1 MEILPSHLRMPSP
14 NSGVLSGNGPGH
26 HPAHFRTVLSLVFCS
41 NLLLWACGQH
51 KGAIGTSASG
61 SGIATVSGKAD
72 IRADTTPVTLIQSF
86 TLSRKVHLPAFQ
98 VKSFVDHKFFMLND
112 AADGQCF
119 VAMADT
125 VLDTLPVRSAS
136 IPMSY
141 RALLRRHKITAAAND
156 TSFLGEGAL
165 AGYWAPRLIA
175 VQEHGGHIHEYI
187 RLRALGHTYEL
198 PGHAGDSSLLLN
210 SYDFLEVDGKHRYF
224 LDQSDLFRDH
234 MFYDLSGSETMGER
248 LLFPIFKSSMGSA
261 DPDKPMF
268 ATFAV
273 QGDSVYKPERIEAC
287 QLPAVY
293 DSIGKG
299 YQNSMGPIHNGIKMP
314 VFVPLLF
321 ETGGTGFLDYSEQLT
336 GRTSVELLRNA
347 GTEYFMSDFR
357 AIGPSIFVVYDTG
370 GKYYMAEID
379 RETGLVHSKRRLE
392 GAILLDSILFISD
405 TELLGLS
412 SDGLRLLHW
421 RI

>member
-1 MEILPSHLRMPSP
+1 M
-14 NSGVLSGNGPGH
+14 
-26 HPAHFRTVLSLVFCS
+26 
-41 NLLLWACGQH
+41 WACGQH
-51 KGAIGTSASG
+51 KGAISTTASR
-61 SGIATVSGKAD
+61 SG
-72 IRADTTPVTLIQSF
+72 RANVQDLAESHEDTTPVTLIQSF
-86 TLSRKVHLPAFQ
+86 PLSRKVDLPGLQ

-112 AADGQCF
+112 APDGQCF

-125 VLDTLPVRSAS
+125 LLDTLPVRFAS

-141 RALLRRHKITAAAND
+141 RALLRRHKIKAAEND
-156 TSFLGEGAL
+156 SSFLGEGAL

-175 VQEHGGHIHEYI
+175 VKEHGGHIHEYI
-187 RLRALGHTYEL
+187 RLRALGYTYEL
-198 PGHAGDSSLLLN
+198 PGHEGDSSLLLK
-210 SYDFLEVDGKHRYF
+210 SFDFLEVDGKHRYF
-224 LDQSDLFRDH
+224 LDQSDLSHDK
-234 MFYDLSGSETMGER
+234 MFYNLENSEPMGER
-248 LLFPIFKSSMGSA
+248 LLFPIFKTKDVSPTA
-261 DPDKPMF
+261 NRPMF

-299 YQNSMGPIHNGIKMP
+299 YLNSIGPIHNGVKMP
-314 VFVPLLF
+314 VFAPLLF
-321 ETGGTGFLDYSEQLT
+321 ETGGSGYRDYSEQLT
-336 GRTSVELLRNA
+336 GLTSVELLRKA

-357 AIGPSIFVVYDTG
+357 AIGPSILVVYDTG

-392 GAILLDSILFISD
+392 GDIQLDSILFISD

-412 SDGLRLLHW
+412 SDGLKLLRW

>member
-1 MEILPSHLRMPSP
+1 MPGR

-26 HPAHFRTVLSLVFCS
+26 HPARFRAVLSLAFCS

-51 KGAIGTSASG
+51 KGAIGTSASE
-61 SGIATVSGKAD
+61 SGIATVSGIAE
-72 IRADTTPVTLIQSF
+72 IRADTIPVTLNRSF
-86 TLSRKVHLPAFQ
+86 PLSRKVDLPAFQ

-125 VLDTLPVRSAS
+125 VLDTLPVQPAS

-141 RALLRRHKITAAAND
+141 RALLRRHKITAAEND
-156 TSFLGEGAL
+156 TNFLGEGAF

-175 VQEHGGHIHEYI
+175 VKEHGGHIHEYI

-198 PGHAGDSSLLLN
+198 PGHPGDSSLLLN
-210 SYDFLEVDGKHRYF
+210 SYDFLEVDGRHRYYIDRSS
-224 LDQSDLFRDH
+224 LYRH
-234 MFYDLSGSETMGER
+234 HLSYELNDVEPMGER
-248 LLFPIFKSSMGSA
+248 LLLPIFKSNMGSA
-261 DPDKPMF
+261 DPDRPMF

-273 QGDSVYKPERIEAC
+273 QGDSVYKPERFEAC

-299 YQNSMGPIHNGIKMP
+299 YQNSMGPIHSGIKMP

-321 ETGGTGFLDYSEQLT
+321 ETGGTGYRDYSEQLT
-336 GRTSVELLRNA
+336 GRTSVELLRKA

-357 AIGPSIFVVYDTG
+357 AIGPSILVVYDAG

-392 GAILLDSILFISD
+392 GDILLDSILFISD

-421 RI
+421 RL